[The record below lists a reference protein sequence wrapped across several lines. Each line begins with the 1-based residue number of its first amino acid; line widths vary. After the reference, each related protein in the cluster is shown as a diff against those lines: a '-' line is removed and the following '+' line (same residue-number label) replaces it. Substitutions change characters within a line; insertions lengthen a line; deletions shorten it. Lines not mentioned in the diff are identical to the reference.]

1 MFLLRTILILAAALA
16 VSHANAQTT
25 YRWID
30 KATGKVVFSD
40 QPPPPGAQQVV
51 TKGSEKRDD
60 STPVS
65 YATKQAAEKYPVTLY
80 TAASCI
86 EECKQARDLLNKR
99 GVPFAEKMIST
110 KEEEADLAK
119 RLGSSAGLP
128 SVFVGSQS
136 IRGIEPESWNNLL
149 DLAGYPKTPAF
160 GAKPSGAFAK

>member
-1 MFLLRTILILAAALA
+1 MIQLRAVLALAAILAASQ
-16 VSHANAQTT
+16 VDAQTT

-30 KATGKVVFSD
+30 KATGKVVYSD

-51 TKGSEKRDD
+51 TKGSEKRDE
-60 STPVS
+60 SGPVS
-65 YATKQAAEKYPVTLY
+65 YATKLAAEKYPVTLY